1 MLCGRLG
8 LNALPVAVER
18 IFDAMRNI
26 IWDLD
31 IFENLAQL
39 LRNFFFPKIRSAAL
53 APVAAATVVDILP
66 LLHLCCHRAIVLC
79 ASQQTAK
86 CEIVFPAL
94 AFVPTAQDVLHSL
107 K

>member
-8 LNALPVAVER
+8 LNALSVAVER

-26 IWDLD
+26 LWDLD
-31 IFENLAQL
+31 ILENLAQL
-39 LRNFFFPKIRSAAL
+39 LRNFFFTKIRSAAL
-53 APVAAATVVDILP
+53 SPVAAATVINVLP
-66 LLHLCCHRAIVLC
+66 LLHLCRHRAIVFC
-79 ASQQTAK
+79 ASQQAAK

-94 AFVPTAQDVLHSL
+94 AFVPTGQDVLHSL